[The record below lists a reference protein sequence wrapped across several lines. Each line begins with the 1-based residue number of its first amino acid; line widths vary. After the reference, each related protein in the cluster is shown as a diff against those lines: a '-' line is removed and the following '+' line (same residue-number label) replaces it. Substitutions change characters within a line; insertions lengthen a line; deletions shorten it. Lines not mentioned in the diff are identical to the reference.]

1 MSVPHQTHIPLQ
13 SHARLANCPIVSL
26 FSFLGLSTLMF
37 RRDHLSFTRLD
48 LSFIPG
54 SSFLLFS
61 TSKSISF
68 FLSTCWSLPSMPDY
82 ICFMCQSFQ
91 EYFYT
96 LHLSLVDVRNCSTKL
111 LTARIL
117 TSPRWK
123 VVVPELA

>member
-61 TSKSISF
+61 SPKSISF
-68 FLSTCWSLPSMPDY
+68 FFYQHAGAYLL
-82 ICFMCQSFQ
+82 CQIIFVLCVSPFKNLFIPYSFPWLMQ
-91 EYFYT
+91 EIAVQNF
-96 LHLSLVDVRNCSTKL
+96 
-111 LTARIL
+111 
-117 TSPRWK
+117 
-123 VVVPELA
+123 